1 MIDIVILVIGLV
13 LIGLVSVATILYLLL
28 GRRVGG
34 NSSKETLEEAF
45 AKSGLLLKDEMS
57 RNREENAKS
66 EKRLREELRDSLKDF
81 GDSMDKKMLDLT
93 KSQNTNFESFSKRLS
108 ELIDK
113 NKSEISLVREIVEK
127 RLELLQKDNNEKIES
142 MRATVDEK
150 LHKTLEK
157 RFDES
162 FKLVGKQLAA
172 VQHGVGEMQNL
183 AEGVGDLK
191 KIMTNVKSRGTWGE
205 AQLGNLI
212 EEIFSP
218 DQYEKN
224 FATKKESGE
233 RVEYAI
239 KLPGKSDEIGDN
251 VWLPIDAKFP
261 LEDYQKLVSA
271 QEKGGVTLKDTIET
285 IGKSF
290 EEGVKREAKKINEK
304 YLNPPITT
312 DFGVLFVPTESLFA
326 EILRRPGLFEA
337 VRQKYKITIAGP
349 TTMQA
354 LLNSFQVGFKTLAI
368 QKKSSEVWKVL
379 ETIKYDYGKF
389 GEILEKTHKKIM
401 SAGSEIESAIRKTKN
416 IDKKLSKVESLPT
429 THHNQLESD
438 TEK

>member
-1 MIDIVILVIGLV
+1 
-13 LIGLVSVATILYLLL
+13 
-28 GRRVGG
+28 
-34 NSSKETLEEAF
+34 
-45 AKSGLLLKDEMS
+45 MS